1 MKLIIAEKP
10 SVAAAYAAALGAKN
24 KKDGYLEGNGC
35 LVTWCIGHLVS
46 LAEAG
51 AYEERY
57 KKWNYEDL
65 PILPE
70 VWQHVVSPGKE
81 KQFSIVKS
89 LMERPDVTELV
100 NGCDA
105 GREGE
110 LIFRLVYQQAG
121 CKKPFSRLWLSSMEE
136 NAIREGFA
144 HLKPST
150 EYDALYNAALCRER
164 ADWMVGINASR
175 LFSCLYGQPLAVG
188 RVMTPVLAMTVVREA
203 AIAAFTPEKFYT
215 VDLELTSGCTAS
227 SRRIPE
233 KSVAENLLK
242 ACRKE
247 MVATIQRI
255 TRKEK
260 SENPPPLYDLTT
272 LQRDA
277 NRLLGY
283 SAQQTLDYVQSLYE
297 KKLTTYPRTDSCY
310 ITDDDEEMLEELTEA
325 LERFFDITPEDVDE
339 AVPRTR
345 RTVNREK
352 VTDHHAILP
361 TRSMLQA
368 DLEALPK
375 GEQNVLKLIIAR
387 TLMAVSKPFRYLET
401 LLTTECAGEE
411 FTAKGKEVLE
421 EGWKAVERKVL
432 ADILNRKQELTA
444 LPNAAEN
451 ECGILNAELKEG
463 QTVGLNGETYSL
475 ADARSLE
482 KALAEKE
489 IKLNTNASLIDPI
502 WKERPAIPEAP
513 MFEMP
518 IELSGKS
525 TEDKLIDIN
534 KMLHKAGA
542 DCTILSAL
550 DEVAWTFNIRGTD
563 VAYNPVVISYAFV
576 SEKESV
582 LFVNPKKIPAEIAEH
597 LKKEGV
603 TLADYGML
611 ATFLS
616 RLPERTRVFID
627 SKRTNVAIYNAL
639 PKSSILIEGTSPAN
653 HLKSIK
659 NETEIKGFRN
669 AVLKDGIAM
678 TKFYFWLEKML
689 KAGEKVTELSAA
701 AKLTA
706 LRSEQPQYVM
716 DSFASIS
723 SYGPHGAVVH
733 YSPTPET
740 DTELKTDSLYL
751 LDSGAQYL
759 DGTTDITRTIALC
772 DEPSEQMKK
781 DFTRALKGT
790 IGIAKCKFPAG
801 IRGCLIDAFAR
812 KALWDAGIN
821 YLHGTC
827 HGIGHCLNVHEGPQ
841 SIRMEENPVI
851 LEPGMVMSD
860 EPAIYRP
867 GEYGIRTENMILIH
881 EDSETEFGKFLG
893 FETLTLCYI
902 DTKLVIPSMLSV
914 REHAWLNKYHQM
926 VYDLVS
932 PHLTEEEKA
941 WLKEKTAEI

>member
-1 MKLIIAEKP
+1 MKTNIPERI
-10 SVAAAYAAALGAKN
+10 AALREAMKQHKIDAYIIPTSDPHMSEYPADCWKYREWISGFTGSAGTVIITADKAGLWT
-24 KKDGYLEGNGC
+24 DSRYFLQASTQLEGTGIE
-35 LVTWCIGHLVS
+35 LF
-46 LAEAG
+46 
-51 AYEERY
+51 
-57 KKWNYEDL
+57 KMM
-65 PILPE
+65 LPE
-70 VWQHVVSPGKE
+70 
-81 KQFSIVKS
+81 
-89 LMERPDVTELV
+89 
-100 NGCDA
+100 
-105 GREGE
+105 
-110 LIFRLVYQQAG
+110 
-121 CKKPFSRLWLSSMEE
+121 
-136 NAIREGFA
+136 
-144 HLKPST
+144 
-150 EYDALYNAALCRER
+150 
-164 ADWMVGINASR
+164 
-175 LFSCLYGQPLAVG
+175 
-188 RVMTPVLAMTVVREA
+188 TPT
-203 AIAAFTPEKFYT
+203 
-215 VDLELTSGCTAS
+215 
-227 SRRIPE
+227 IPE
-233 KSVAENLLK
+233 F
-242 ACRKE
+242 
-247 MVATIQRI
+247 
-255 TRKEK
+255 
-260 SENPPPLYDLTT
+260 LT
-272 LQRDA
+272 
-277 NRLLGY
+277 
-283 SAQQTLDYVQSLYE
+283 
-297 KKLTTYPRTDSCY
+297 
-310 ITDDDEEMLEELTEA
+310 
-325 LERFFDITPEDVDE
+325 
-339 AVPRTR
+339 
-345 RTVNREK
+345 
-352 VTDHHAILP
+352 H
-361 TRSMLQA
+361 
-368 DLEALPK
+368 
-375 GEQNVLKLIIAR
+375 
-387 TLMAVSKPFRYLET
+387 
-401 LLTTECAGEE
+401 
-411 FTAKGKEVLE
+411 
-421 EGWKAVERKVL
+421 
-432 ADILNRKQELTA
+432 
-444 LPNAAEN
+444 
-451 ECGILNAELKEG
+451 ELKEG
-463 QTVGLNGETYSL
+463 QTVGLNGEIYSL

-525 TEDKLIDIN
+525 TEDKLLDIN

-582 LFVNPKKIPAEIAEH
+582 LFMNPKKIPAEIAEH

-860 EPAIYRP
+860 EPAMYRP
-867 GEYGIRTENMILIH
+867 GEYGIRTENMILIR

-932 PHLTEEEKA
+932 PHLNEEEKA

>member
-1 MKLIIAEKP
+1 MKTNIPERI
-10 SVAAAYAAALGAKN
+10 AALREAMKQHKIDAYIIPTSDPHMSEYPADCWKYREWISGFTGSAGTVIITADKAGLWT
-24 KKDGYLEGNGC
+24 DSRYFLQASTQLEGTGIE
-35 LVTWCIGHLVS
+35 LF
-46 LAEAG
+46 
-51 AYEERY
+51 
-57 KKWNYEDL
+57 KMM
-65 PILPE
+65 LPE
-70 VWQHVVSPGKE
+70 
-81 KQFSIVKS
+81 
-89 LMERPDVTELV
+89 
-100 NGCDA
+100 
-105 GREGE
+105 
-110 LIFRLVYQQAG
+110 
-121 CKKPFSRLWLSSMEE
+121 
-136 NAIREGFA
+136 
-144 HLKPST
+144 
-150 EYDALYNAALCRER
+150 
-164 ADWMVGINASR
+164 
-175 LFSCLYGQPLAVG
+175 
-188 RVMTPVLAMTVVREA
+188 TPT
-203 AIAAFTPEKFYT
+203 IPAF
-215 VDLELTSGCTAS
+215 LT
-227 SRRIPE
+227 
-233 KSVAENLLK
+233 
-242 ACRKE
+242 
-247 MVATIQRI
+247 
-255 TRKEK
+255 
-260 SENPPPLYDLTT
+260 
-272 LQRDA
+272 
-277 NRLLGY
+277 
-283 SAQQTLDYVQSLYE
+283 
-297 KKLTTYPRTDSCY
+297 
-310 ITDDDEEMLEELTEA
+310 
-325 LERFFDITPEDVDE
+325 
-339 AVPRTR
+339 
-345 RTVNREK
+345 
-352 VTDHHAILP
+352 H
-361 TRSMLQA
+361 
-368 DLEALPK
+368 
-375 GEQNVLKLIIAR
+375 
-387 TLMAVSKPFRYLET
+387 
-401 LLTTECAGEE
+401 
-411 FTAKGKEVLE
+411 
-421 EGWKAVERKVL
+421 
-432 ADILNRKQELTA
+432 
-444 LPNAAEN
+444 
-451 ECGILNAELKEG
+451 ELKEG

-518 IELSGKS
+518 VELSGKS

-639 PKSSILIEGTSPAN
+639 PKSSILIEEISPTN

-659 NETEIKGFRN
+659 NEAEIKGFRN

-678 TKFYFWLEKML
+678 TKFYFWLEKRL

-860 EPAIYRP
+860 EPAMYRP
-867 GEYGIRTENMILIH
+867 GEYGIRTENMILIR

-932 PHLTEEEKA
+932 PHLNEEEKA

>member
-1 MKLIIAEKP
+1 MKTNIPERI
-10 SVAAAYAAALGAKN
+10 AALREAMKQHKIDAYIIPTSDPHMSEYPADCWKYREWISGFTGSAGTVIITADKAGLWT
-24 KKDGYLEGNGC
+24 DSRYFLQASTQLEGTGIE
-35 LVTWCIGHLVS
+35 LF
-46 LAEAG
+46 
-51 AYEERY
+51 
-57 KKWNYEDL
+57 KMM
-65 PILPE
+65 LPE
-70 VWQHVVSPGKE
+70 
-81 KQFSIVKS
+81 
-89 LMERPDVTELV
+89 
-100 NGCDA
+100 
-105 GREGE
+105 
-110 LIFRLVYQQAG
+110 
-121 CKKPFSRLWLSSMEE
+121 
-136 NAIREGFA
+136 
-144 HLKPST
+144 
-150 EYDALYNAALCRER
+150 
-164 ADWMVGINASR
+164 
-175 LFSCLYGQPLAVG
+175 
-188 RVMTPVLAMTVVREA
+188 TPT
-203 AIAAFTPEKFYT
+203 
-215 VDLELTSGCTAS
+215 
-227 SRRIPE
+227 IPE
-233 KSVAENLLK
+233 F
-242 ACRKE
+242 
-247 MVATIQRI
+247 
-255 TRKEK
+255 
-260 SENPPPLYDLTT
+260 LT
-272 LQRDA
+272 
-277 NRLLGY
+277 
-283 SAQQTLDYVQSLYE
+283 
-297 KKLTTYPRTDSCY
+297 
-310 ITDDDEEMLEELTEA
+310 
-325 LERFFDITPEDVDE
+325 
-339 AVPRTR
+339 
-345 RTVNREK
+345 
-352 VTDHHAILP
+352 H
-361 TRSMLQA
+361 
-368 DLEALPK
+368 
-375 GEQNVLKLIIAR
+375 
-387 TLMAVSKPFRYLET
+387 
-401 LLTTECAGEE
+401 
-411 FTAKGKEVLE
+411 
-421 EGWKAVERKVL
+421 
-432 ADILNRKQELTA
+432 
-444 LPNAAEN
+444 
-451 ECGILNAELKEG
+451 ELKEG

-518 IELSGKS
+518 VELSGKS

-616 RLPERTRVFID
+616 RLPEQTRVFID
-627 SKRTNVAIYNAL
+627 SKRINLAIYNAL

-860 EPAIYRP
+860 EPAMYRP
-867 GEYGIRTENMILIH
+867 GEYGIRTENMILIR

>member
-1 MKLIIAEKP
+1 MKTNIPERI
-10 SVAAAYAAALGAKN
+10 AALREAMKQHKIDAYIIPTSDPHMSEYPADCWKYREWISGFTGSAGTVIITADKAGLWT
-24 KKDGYLEGNGC
+24 DSRYFLQASTQLEGTGIE
-35 LVTWCIGHLVS
+35 LF
-46 LAEAG
+46 
-51 AYEERY
+51 
-57 KKWNYEDL
+57 KMM
-65 PILPE
+65 LPE
-70 VWQHVVSPGKE
+70 
-81 KQFSIVKS
+81 
-89 LMERPDVTELV
+89 
-100 NGCDA
+100 
-105 GREGE
+105 
-110 LIFRLVYQQAG
+110 
-121 CKKPFSRLWLSSMEE
+121 
-136 NAIREGFA
+136 
-144 HLKPST
+144 
-150 EYDALYNAALCRER
+150 
-164 ADWMVGINASR
+164 
-175 LFSCLYGQPLAVG
+175 
-188 RVMTPVLAMTVVREA
+188 TPT
-203 AIAAFTPEKFYT
+203 
-215 VDLELTSGCTAS
+215 
-227 SRRIPE
+227 IPE
-233 KSVAENLLK
+233 F
-242 ACRKE
+242 
-247 MVATIQRI
+247 
-255 TRKEK
+255 
-260 SENPPPLYDLTT
+260 LT
-272 LQRDA
+272 
-277 NRLLGY
+277 
-283 SAQQTLDYVQSLYE
+283 
-297 KKLTTYPRTDSCY
+297 
-310 ITDDDEEMLEELTEA
+310 
-325 LERFFDITPEDVDE
+325 
-339 AVPRTR
+339 
-345 RTVNREK
+345 
-352 VTDHHAILP
+352 H
-361 TRSMLQA
+361 
-368 DLEALPK
+368 
-375 GEQNVLKLIIAR
+375 
-387 TLMAVSKPFRYLET
+387 
-401 LLTTECAGEE
+401 
-411 FTAKGKEVLE
+411 
-421 EGWKAVERKVL
+421 
-432 ADILNRKQELTA
+432 
-444 LPNAAEN
+444 
-451 ECGILNAELKEG
+451 ELKEG

-518 IELSGKS
+518 VELSGKS

-616 RLPERTRVFID
+616 RLPEQTRVFID

-772 DEPSEQMKK
+772 NEPSEQMKK

-860 EPAIYRP
+860 EPAMYRP
-867 GEYGIRTENMILIH
+867 GEYGIRTENMILIR

-932 PHLTEEEKA
+932 PHLTEEVKA

>member
-1 MKLIIAEKP
+1 MKTNIPERI
-10 SVAAAYAAALGAKN
+10 AALREAMKQHKIDAYIIPTSDPHMSEYPADCWKYREWISGFTGSAGTVIITADKAGLWT
-24 KKDGYLEGNGC
+24 DSRYFLQASTQLEGTGIE
-35 LVTWCIGHLVS
+35 LF
-46 LAEAG
+46 
-51 AYEERY
+51 
-57 KKWNYEDL
+57 KMM
-65 PILPE
+65 LPE
-70 VWQHVVSPGKE
+70 
-81 KQFSIVKS
+81 
-89 LMERPDVTELV
+89 
-100 NGCDA
+100 
-105 GREGE
+105 
-110 LIFRLVYQQAG
+110 
-121 CKKPFSRLWLSSMEE
+121 
-136 NAIREGFA
+136 
-144 HLKPST
+144 
-150 EYDALYNAALCRER
+150 
-164 ADWMVGINASR
+164 
-175 LFSCLYGQPLAVG
+175 
-188 RVMTPVLAMTVVREA
+188 TPT
-203 AIAAFTPEKFYT
+203 
-215 VDLELTSGCTAS
+215 
-227 SRRIPE
+227 IPE
-233 KSVAENLLK
+233 F
-242 ACRKE
+242 
-247 MVATIQRI
+247 
-255 TRKEK
+255 
-260 SENPPPLYDLTT
+260 LT
-272 LQRDA
+272 
-277 NRLLGY
+277 
-283 SAQQTLDYVQSLYE
+283 
-297 KKLTTYPRTDSCY
+297 
-310 ITDDDEEMLEELTEA
+310 
-325 LERFFDITPEDVDE
+325 
-339 AVPRTR
+339 
-345 RTVNREK
+345 
-352 VTDHHAILP
+352 H
-361 TRSMLQA
+361 
-368 DLEALPK
+368 
-375 GEQNVLKLIIAR
+375 
-387 TLMAVSKPFRYLET
+387 
-401 LLTTECAGEE
+401 
-411 FTAKGKEVLE
+411 
-421 EGWKAVERKVL
+421 
-432 ADILNRKQELTA
+432 
-444 LPNAAEN
+444 
-451 ECGILNAELKEG
+451 ELKEG

-518 IELSGKS
+518 VELSGKS

-639 PKSSILIEGTSPAN
+639 PKSSILIEGISPAN

-659 NETEIKGFRN
+659 NEAEIKGFRN

-678 TKFYFWLEKML
+678 TKFYFWLEKRL

-759 DGTTDITRTIALC
+759 DGPTDITRTIALC

-860 EPAIYRP
+860 EPAMYRP
-867 GEYGIRTENMILIH
+867 GEYGIRTENMILIR

-932 PHLTEEEKA
+932 PHLNEEEKA

>member
-1 MKLIIAEKP
+1 MKTNIPERI
-10 SVAAAYAAALGAKN
+10 AALREAMKQHKIDAYIIPTSDPHMSEYPADCWKYREWISGFTGSAGTVIITADKAGLWT
-24 KKDGYLEGNGC
+24 DSRYFLQASTQLEGTGIE
-35 LVTWCIGHLVS
+35 LF
-46 LAEAG
+46 
-51 AYEERY
+51 
-57 KKWNYEDL
+57 KMM
-65 PILPE
+65 LPE
-70 VWQHVVSPGKE
+70 
-81 KQFSIVKS
+81 
-89 LMERPDVTELV
+89 
-100 NGCDA
+100 
-105 GREGE
+105 
-110 LIFRLVYQQAG
+110 
-121 CKKPFSRLWLSSMEE
+121 
-136 NAIREGFA
+136 
-144 HLKPST
+144 
-150 EYDALYNAALCRER
+150 
-164 ADWMVGINASR
+164 
-175 LFSCLYGQPLAVG
+175 
-188 RVMTPVLAMTVVREA
+188 TPT
-203 AIAAFTPEKFYT
+203 
-215 VDLELTSGCTAS
+215 
-227 SRRIPE
+227 IPE
-233 KSVAENLLK
+233 F
-242 ACRKE
+242 
-247 MVATIQRI
+247 
-255 TRKEK
+255 
-260 SENPPPLYDLTT
+260 LT
-272 LQRDA
+272 
-277 NRLLGY
+277 
-283 SAQQTLDYVQSLYE
+283 
-297 KKLTTYPRTDSCY
+297 
-310 ITDDDEEMLEELTEA
+310 
-325 LERFFDITPEDVDE
+325 
-339 AVPRTR
+339 
-345 RTVNREK
+345 
-352 VTDHHAILP
+352 H
-361 TRSMLQA
+361 
-368 DLEALPK
+368 
-375 GEQNVLKLIIAR
+375 
-387 TLMAVSKPFRYLET
+387 
-401 LLTTECAGEE
+401 
-411 FTAKGKEVLE
+411 
-421 EGWKAVERKVL
+421 
-432 ADILNRKQELTA
+432 
-444 LPNAAEN
+444 
-451 ECGILNAELKEG
+451 ELKDG

-525 TEDKLIDIN
+525 TEDKLLDIN

-582 LFVNPKKIPAEIAEH
+582 LFVNLKKIPAEIAEH

-639 PKSSILIEGTSPAN
+639 PKSSILIEGISPAN

-659 NETEIKGFRN
+659 NEAEIKGFRN

-860 EPAIYRP
+860 EPAMYRP
-867 GEYGIRTENMILIH
+867 GEYGIRTENMILIR

-932 PHLTEEEKA
+932 PHLNEEEKA

>member
-1 MKLIIAEKP
+1 MKTNIPERIAALREAMKQHKIDAYIIPTSDPHMSEYPADCWKYREWISGFTGSAGTLIITADKAGLWTD
-10 SVAAAYAAALGAKN
+10 SRYFLQASTQ
-24 KKDGYLEGNGC
+24 LEGTGIE
-35 LVTWCIGHLVS
+35 LF
-46 LAEAG
+46 
-51 AYEERY
+51 
-57 KKWNYEDL
+57 KMM
-65 PILPE
+65 LPE
-70 VWQHVVSPGKE
+70 
-81 KQFSIVKS
+81 
-89 LMERPDVTELV
+89 
-100 NGCDA
+100 
-105 GREGE
+105 
-110 LIFRLVYQQAG
+110 
-121 CKKPFSRLWLSSMEE
+121 
-136 NAIREGFA
+136 
-144 HLKPST
+144 
-150 EYDALYNAALCRER
+150 
-164 ADWMVGINASR
+164 
-175 LFSCLYGQPLAVG
+175 
-188 RVMTPVLAMTVVREA
+188 TPT
-203 AIAAFTPEKFYT
+203 
-215 VDLELTSGCTAS
+215 
-227 SRRIPE
+227 IPE
-233 KSVAENLLK
+233 F
-242 ACRKE
+242 
-247 MVATIQRI
+247 
-255 TRKEK
+255 
-260 SENPPPLYDLTT
+260 LT
-272 LQRDA
+272 
-277 NRLLGY
+277 
-283 SAQQTLDYVQSLYE
+283 
-297 KKLTTYPRTDSCY
+297 
-310 ITDDDEEMLEELTEA
+310 
-325 LERFFDITPEDVDE
+325 
-339 AVPRTR
+339 
-345 RTVNREK
+345 
-352 VTDHHAILP
+352 H
-361 TRSMLQA
+361 
-368 DLEALPK
+368 
-375 GEQNVLKLIIAR
+375 
-387 TLMAVSKPFRYLET
+387 
-401 LLTTECAGEE
+401 
-411 FTAKGKEVLE
+411 
-421 EGWKAVERKVL
+421 
-432 ADILNRKQELTA
+432 
-444 LPNAAEN
+444 
-451 ECGILNAELKEG
+451 ELKDG

-525 TEDKLIDIN
+525 TEDKLLDIN

-639 PKSSILIEGTSPAN
+639 PKSSILIEGISPAN

-659 NETEIKGFRN
+659 NEAEIKGFRN

-860 EPAIYRP
+860 EPAMYRP
-867 GEYGIRTENMILIH
+867 GEYGIRTENMILIR

-932 PHLTEEEKA
+932 PHLNEEEKA

>member
-1 MKLIIAEKP
+1 MKTNIPERI
-10 SVAAAYAAALGAKN
+10 AALREAMKQHKIDAYIIPTSDPHMSEYPADCWKYREWISGFTGSAGTVVITADKAGLWT
-24 KKDGYLEGNGC
+24 DSRYFLQASTQLEGTGIE
-35 LVTWCIGHLVS
+35 LF
-46 LAEAG
+46 
-51 AYEERY
+51 
-57 KKWNYEDL
+57 KMM
-65 PILPE
+65 LPE
-70 VWQHVVSPGKE
+70 
-81 KQFSIVKS
+81 
-89 LMERPDVTELV
+89 
-100 NGCDA
+100 
-105 GREGE
+105 
-110 LIFRLVYQQAG
+110 
-121 CKKPFSRLWLSSMEE
+121 
-136 NAIREGFA
+136 
-144 HLKPST
+144 
-150 EYDALYNAALCRER
+150 
-164 ADWMVGINASR
+164 
-175 LFSCLYGQPLAVG
+175 
-188 RVMTPVLAMTVVREA
+188 TPT
-203 AIAAFTPEKFYT
+203 
-215 VDLELTSGCTAS
+215 
-227 SRRIPE
+227 IPE
-233 KSVAENLLK
+233 FLV
-242 ACRKE
+242 
-247 MVATIQRI
+247 
-255 TRKEK
+255 
-260 SENPPPLYDLTT
+260 
-272 LQRDA
+272 
-277 NRLLGY
+277 
-283 SAQQTLDYVQSLYE
+283 
-297 KKLTTYPRTDSCY
+297 
-310 ITDDDEEMLEELTEA
+310 
-325 LERFFDITPEDVDE
+325 
-339 AVPRTR
+339 
-345 RTVNREK
+345 
-352 VTDHHAILP
+352 H
-361 TRSMLQA
+361 
-368 DLEALPK
+368 
-375 GEQNVLKLIIAR
+375 
-387 TLMAVSKPFRYLET
+387 
-401 LLTTECAGEE
+401 
-411 FTAKGKEVLE
+411 
-421 EGWKAVERKVL
+421 
-432 ADILNRKQELTA
+432 
-444 LPNAAEN
+444 
-451 ECGILNAELKEG
+451 ELKEG

-475 ADARSLE
+475 ADARTLE
-482 KALAEKE
+482 KVLAGKE

-513 MFEMP
+513 LFEMP
-518 IELSGKS
+518 VELSGKS
-525 TEDKLIDIN
+525 VEDKLLDIN

-790 IGIAKCKFPAG
+790 IGIAKCKFPTG

-860 EPAIYRP
+860 EPAMYRP
-867 GEYGIRTENMILIH
+867 GEYGIRTENMILIR

>member
-1 MKLIIAEKP
+1 MKTNIPERI
-10 SVAAAYAAALGAKN
+10 AALREAMKQHKIDAYIIPTSDPHMSEYPADCWKYREWISGFTGSAGTVIITADKAGLWT
-24 KKDGYLEGNGC
+24 DSRYFLQASTQLEGTGIE
-35 LVTWCIGHLVS
+35 LF
-46 LAEAG
+46 
-51 AYEERY
+51 
-57 KKWNYEDL
+57 KMM
-65 PILPE
+65 LPE
-70 VWQHVVSPGKE
+70 
-81 KQFSIVKS
+81 
-89 LMERPDVTELV
+89 
-100 NGCDA
+100 
-105 GREGE
+105 
-110 LIFRLVYQQAG
+110 
-121 CKKPFSRLWLSSMEE
+121 
-136 NAIREGFA
+136 
-144 HLKPST
+144 
-150 EYDALYNAALCRER
+150 
-164 ADWMVGINASR
+164 
-175 LFSCLYGQPLAVG
+175 
-188 RVMTPVLAMTVVREA
+188 TPT
-203 AIAAFTPEKFYT
+203 
-215 VDLELTSGCTAS
+215 
-227 SRRIPE
+227 IPE
-233 KSVAENLLK
+233 F
-242 ACRKE
+242 
-247 MVATIQRI
+247 
-255 TRKEK
+255 
-260 SENPPPLYDLTT
+260 LT
-272 LQRDA
+272 
-277 NRLLGY
+277 
-283 SAQQTLDYVQSLYE
+283 
-297 KKLTTYPRTDSCY
+297 
-310 ITDDDEEMLEELTEA
+310 
-325 LERFFDITPEDVDE
+325 
-339 AVPRTR
+339 
-345 RTVNREK
+345 
-352 VTDHHAILP
+352 H
-361 TRSMLQA
+361 
-368 DLEALPK
+368 
-375 GEQNVLKLIIAR
+375 
-387 TLMAVSKPFRYLET
+387 
-401 LLTTECAGEE
+401 
-411 FTAKGKEVLE
+411 
-421 EGWKAVERKVL
+421 
-432 ADILNRKQELTA
+432 
-444 LPNAAEN
+444 
-451 ECGILNAELKEG
+451 ELKEG

-518 IELSGKS
+518 VELSGKS

-603 TLADYGML
+603 ILADYGML

-867 GEYGIRTENMILIH
+867 GEYGIRTENMILIR

>member
-1 MKLIIAEKP
+1 MKTNIPERI
-10 SVAAAYAAALGAKN
+10 AALREAMKQHKIDAYIIPTSDPHMSEYPADCWKYREWISGFTGSAGTVIITADKAGLWT
-24 KKDGYLEGNGC
+24 DSRYFLQASTQLEGTGIE
-35 LVTWCIGHLVS
+35 LF
-46 LAEAG
+46 
-51 AYEERY
+51 
-57 KKWNYEDL
+57 KMM
-65 PILPE
+65 LPE
-70 VWQHVVSPGKE
+70 
-81 KQFSIVKS
+81 
-89 LMERPDVTELV
+89 
-100 NGCDA
+100 
-105 GREGE
+105 
-110 LIFRLVYQQAG
+110 
-121 CKKPFSRLWLSSMEE
+121 
-136 NAIREGFA
+136 
-144 HLKPST
+144 
-150 EYDALYNAALCRER
+150 
-164 ADWMVGINASR
+164 
-175 LFSCLYGQPLAVG
+175 
-188 RVMTPVLAMTVVREA
+188 TPT
-203 AIAAFTPEKFYT
+203 
-215 VDLELTSGCTAS
+215 
-227 SRRIPE
+227 IPE
-233 KSVAENLLK
+233 F
-242 ACRKE
+242 
-247 MVATIQRI
+247 
-255 TRKEK
+255 
-260 SENPPPLYDLTT
+260 LT
-272 LQRDA
+272 
-277 NRLLGY
+277 
-283 SAQQTLDYVQSLYE
+283 
-297 KKLTTYPRTDSCY
+297 
-310 ITDDDEEMLEELTEA
+310 
-325 LERFFDITPEDVDE
+325 
-339 AVPRTR
+339 
-345 RTVNREK
+345 
-352 VTDHHAILP
+352 H
-361 TRSMLQA
+361 
-368 DLEALPK
+368 
-375 GEQNVLKLIIAR
+375 
-387 TLMAVSKPFRYLET
+387 
-401 LLTTECAGEE
+401 
-411 FTAKGKEVLE
+411 
-421 EGWKAVERKVL
+421 
-432 ADILNRKQELTA
+432 
-444 LPNAAEN
+444 
-451 ECGILNAELKEG
+451 ELKEG

-518 IELSGKS
+518 VELSGKS

-616 RLPERTRVFID
+616 RLPEQTRVFID

-851 LEPGMVMSD
+851 LEPGM
-860 EPAIYRP
+860 YRP
-867 GEYGIRTENMILIH
+867 GEYGIRTENMILIR

>member
-1 MKLIIAEKP
+1 MKTNIPERI
-10 SVAAAYAAALGAKN
+10 AALREAMKQHKIDAYIIPTSDPHMSEYPADCWKYREWISGFTGSAGTVIITADKAGLWT
-24 KKDGYLEGNGC
+24 DSRYFLQASTQLEGTGIE
-35 LVTWCIGHLVS
+35 LF
-46 LAEAG
+46 
-51 AYEERY
+51 
-57 KKWNYEDL
+57 KMM
-65 PILPE
+65 LPE
-70 VWQHVVSPGKE
+70 
-81 KQFSIVKS
+81 
-89 LMERPDVTELV
+89 
-100 NGCDA
+100 
-105 GREGE
+105 
-110 LIFRLVYQQAG
+110 
-121 CKKPFSRLWLSSMEE
+121 
-136 NAIREGFA
+136 
-144 HLKPST
+144 
-150 EYDALYNAALCRER
+150 
-164 ADWMVGINASR
+164 
-175 LFSCLYGQPLAVG
+175 
-188 RVMTPVLAMTVVREA
+188 TPT
-203 AIAAFTPEKFYT
+203 
-215 VDLELTSGCTAS
+215 
-227 SRRIPE
+227 IPE
-233 KSVAENLLK
+233 F
-242 ACRKE
+242 
-247 MVATIQRI
+247 
-255 TRKEK
+255 
-260 SENPPPLYDLTT
+260 LT
-272 LQRDA
+272 
-277 NRLLGY
+277 
-283 SAQQTLDYVQSLYE
+283 
-297 KKLTTYPRTDSCY
+297 
-310 ITDDDEEMLEELTEA
+310 
-325 LERFFDITPEDVDE
+325 
-339 AVPRTR
+339 
-345 RTVNREK
+345 
-352 VTDHHAILP
+352 H
-361 TRSMLQA
+361 
-368 DLEALPK
+368 
-375 GEQNVLKLIIAR
+375 
-387 TLMAVSKPFRYLET
+387 
-401 LLTTECAGEE
+401 
-411 FTAKGKEVLE
+411 
-421 EGWKAVERKVL
+421 
-432 ADILNRKQELTA
+432 
-444 LPNAAEN
+444 
-451 ECGILNAELKEG
+451 ELKDG

-860 EPAIYRP
+860 EPAMYRP
-867 GEYGIRTENMILIH
+867 GEYGIRTENMILIR

-932 PHLTEEEKA
+932 PHLNEEEKA

>member
-1 MKLIIAEKP
+1 MKTNIPERI
-10 SVAAAYAAALGAKN
+10 AALREAMKQHKIDAYIIPTSDPHMSEYPADCWKYREWISGFTGSAGTVIITADKAGLWT
-24 KKDGYLEGNGC
+24 DSRYFLQASTQLEGTGIE
-35 LVTWCIGHLVS
+35 LF
-46 LAEAG
+46 
-51 AYEERY
+51 
-57 KKWNYEDL
+57 KMM
-65 PILPE
+65 LPE
-70 VWQHVVSPGKE
+70 
-81 KQFSIVKS
+81 
-89 LMERPDVTELV
+89 
-100 NGCDA
+100 
-105 GREGE
+105 
-110 LIFRLVYQQAG
+110 
-121 CKKPFSRLWLSSMEE
+121 
-136 NAIREGFA
+136 
-144 HLKPST
+144 
-150 EYDALYNAALCRER
+150 
-164 ADWMVGINASR
+164 
-175 LFSCLYGQPLAVG
+175 
-188 RVMTPVLAMTVVREA
+188 TPT
-203 AIAAFTPEKFYT
+203 
-215 VDLELTSGCTAS
+215 
-227 SRRIPE
+227 IPE
-233 KSVAENLLK
+233 F
-242 ACRKE
+242 
-247 MVATIQRI
+247 
-255 TRKEK
+255 
-260 SENPPPLYDLTT
+260 LT
-272 LQRDA
+272 
-277 NRLLGY
+277 
-283 SAQQTLDYVQSLYE
+283 
-297 KKLTTYPRTDSCY
+297 
-310 ITDDDEEMLEELTEA
+310 
-325 LERFFDITPEDVDE
+325 
-339 AVPRTR
+339 
-345 RTVNREK
+345 
-352 VTDHHAILP
+352 H
-361 TRSMLQA
+361 
-368 DLEALPK
+368 
-375 GEQNVLKLIIAR
+375 
-387 TLMAVSKPFRYLET
+387 
-401 LLTTECAGEE
+401 
-411 FTAKGKEVLE
+411 
-421 EGWKAVERKVL
+421 
-432 ADILNRKQELTA
+432 
-444 LPNAAEN
+444 
-451 ECGILNAELKEG
+451 ELKEG

-582 LFVNPKKIPAEIAEH
+582 LFVNPKKIPVEIAEH

-639 PKSSILIEGTSPAN
+639 PKSSILIEGTSPAH

-706 LRSEQPQYVM
+706 LRAEQPQYVM

-867 GEYGIRTENMILIH
+867 GEYGIRTENMILIR

>member
-1 MKLIIAEKP
+1 MKTKIPERI
-10 SVAAAYAAALGAKN
+10 AALREAMKQHKIDAYIIPTSDPHMSEYPADCWKYREWISGFTGSAGTVIITADKAGLWT
-24 KKDGYLEGNGC
+24 DSRYFLQASTQLEGTGIE
-35 LVTWCIGHLVS
+35 LF
-46 LAEAG
+46 
-51 AYEERY
+51 
-57 KKWNYEDL
+57 KMM
-65 PILPE
+65 LPE
-70 VWQHVVSPGKE
+70 
-81 KQFSIVKS
+81 
-89 LMERPDVTELV
+89 
-100 NGCDA
+100 
-105 GREGE
+105 
-110 LIFRLVYQQAG
+110 
-121 CKKPFSRLWLSSMEE
+121 
-136 NAIREGFA
+136 
-144 HLKPST
+144 
-150 EYDALYNAALCRER
+150 
-164 ADWMVGINASR
+164 
-175 LFSCLYGQPLAVG
+175 
-188 RVMTPVLAMTVVREA
+188 TPT
-203 AIAAFTPEKFYT
+203 
-215 VDLELTSGCTAS
+215 
-227 SRRIPE
+227 IPE
-233 KSVAENLLK
+233 F
-242 ACRKE
+242 
-247 MVATIQRI
+247 
-255 TRKEK
+255 
-260 SENPPPLYDLTT
+260 LT
-272 LQRDA
+272 
-277 NRLLGY
+277 
-283 SAQQTLDYVQSLYE
+283 
-297 KKLTTYPRTDSCY
+297 
-310 ITDDDEEMLEELTEA
+310 
-325 LERFFDITPEDVDE
+325 
-339 AVPRTR
+339 
-345 RTVNREK
+345 
-352 VTDHHAILP
+352 H
-361 TRSMLQA
+361 
-368 DLEALPK
+368 
-375 GEQNVLKLIIAR
+375 
-387 TLMAVSKPFRYLET
+387 
-401 LLTTECAGEE
+401 
-411 FTAKGKEVLE
+411 
-421 EGWKAVERKVL
+421 
-432 ADILNRKQELTA
+432 
-444 LPNAAEN
+444 
-451 ECGILNAELKEG
+451 ELKEG

-518 IELSGKS
+518 VELSGKS

-639 PKSSILIEGTSPAN
+639 PKSSILIEGISPAN

-659 NETEIKGFRN
+659 NEAEIKGFRN

-678 TKFYFWLEKML
+678 TKFYFWLEKRL

-860 EPAIYRP
+860 EPALYRP
-867 GEYGIRTENMILIH
+867 GEYGIRTENMVLIR

-932 PHLTEEEKA
+932 PHLNEEEKA